1 MARDLAA
8 MAQQVEQLKAGIAEL
23 KASQQAMARDVAKT
37 SEARPAEIK
46 TSVRQALGGPPSACK
61 IRDRG

>member
-37 SEARPAEIK
+37 SEVRTSEIRLPR
-46 TSVRQALGGPPSACK
+46 SSLRRSALRCK